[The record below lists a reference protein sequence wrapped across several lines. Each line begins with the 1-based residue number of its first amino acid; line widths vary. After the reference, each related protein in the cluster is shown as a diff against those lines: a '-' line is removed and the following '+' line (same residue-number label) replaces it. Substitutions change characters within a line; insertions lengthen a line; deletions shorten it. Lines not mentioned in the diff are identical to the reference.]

1 MKSSGAAMASMPYAV
16 YLDWRAADC
25 DLAAGCL
32 VEGPVT
38 LSDGCEWLTLPA
50 GPHAFA
56 SHFGPY
62 TELKETHDNIFAW
75 CKLHHKRMI
84 GHCFEA
90 YPVDPGLE
98 PDPSKWQTDVYYPVA

>member
-1 MKSSGAAMASMPYAV
+1 MTSMPYAV
-16 YLDWRAADC
+16 YLDWRATDC
-25 DLAAGCL
+25 DLAAGCQVVGNVDL
-32 VEGPVT
+32 EGA
-38 LSDGCEWLTLPA
+38 CEWLTLPG

-62 TELKETHDNIFAW
+62 HQLKETHTAIRAW
-75 CKLHHKRMI
+75 CETNGKNMT
-84 GHCFEA
+84 GPCWET